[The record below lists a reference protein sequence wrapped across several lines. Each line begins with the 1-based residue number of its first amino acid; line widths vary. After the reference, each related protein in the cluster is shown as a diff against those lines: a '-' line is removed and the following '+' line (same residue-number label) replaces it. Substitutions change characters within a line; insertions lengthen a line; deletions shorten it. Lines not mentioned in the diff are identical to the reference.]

1 MGLPS
6 AWGLGCESVP
16 YVHPLTNRGTFNRW
30 HAQDVCESIVLFPQ
44 IVLIGSRGKVRPA
57 FDCTLELARIHGIPK
72 RTEAFRFLRLTGVL
86 WVIAVCV
93 FNCLG
98 QQTPHRESQRQSALA
113 LEQHGKVAEA
123 EARWRALLS
132 TQPNDSEAYAH
143 LGLLEARQTHYKEAI
158 AFYRKALS
166 LNPKIPGLR
175 LNLGLS
181 LFKAGELQSAIETFE
196 PLLKSASKSSPEALR
211 LVTLIGLAHY
221 GLGDY
226 AASVPYLKEAAAGDP
241 QNVSLRMT
249 LAESCLLSKQYQ
261 CVLDVYHEIL
271 TLNPESAEA
280 HMLAGEAY
288 DELKN
293 DDGAI
298 TEFEAAVKANPST
311 PNVHFGFGYAL
322 WRRLNFDAAEREFRS
337 ELENNPEH
345 PLALAFLGDTEM
357 RRKSLDDAV
366 SHLEHAIRIQP
377 SIGIAHLDLGILLEG
392 KGQKEQA
399 LTELKEAEELNPGD
413 SAIHWRLGRFYQSMG
428 RKTEAVDEF
437 AKAKSL
443 LQANQLS
450 LREQIHQADAK
461 PSGQN
466 ADTAP
471 K

>member
-1 MGLPS
+1 
-6 AWGLGCESVP
+6 
-16 YVHPLTNRGTFNRW
+16 
-30 HAQDVCESIVLFPQ
+30 
-44 IVLIGSRGKVRPA
+44 
-57 FDCTLELARIHGIPK
+57 
-72 RTEAFRFLRLTGVL
+72 
-86 WVIAVCV
+86 
-93 FNCLG
+93 
-98 QQTPHRESQRQSALA
+98 
-113 LEQHGKVAEA
+113 
-123 EARWRALLS
+123 
-132 TQPNDSEAYAH
+132 
-143 LGLLEARQTHYKEAI
+143 
-158 AFYRKALS
+158 
-166 LNPKIPGLR
+166 
-175 LNLGLS
+175 
-181 LFKAGELQSAIETFE
+181 
-196 PLLKSASKSSPEALR
+196 
-211 LVTLIGLAHY
+211 
-221 GLGDY
+221 
-226 AASVPYLKEAAAGDP
+226 
-241 QNVSLRMT
+241 
-249 LAESCLLSKQYQ
+249 
-261 CVLDVYHEIL
+261 
-271 TLNPESAEA
+271 
-280 HMLAGEAY
+280 
-288 DELKN
+288 
-293 DDGAI
+293 
-298 TEFEAAVKANPST
+298 
-311 PNVHFGFGYAL
+311 
-322 WRRLNFDAAEREFRS
+322 LNFDAAEREFRS